1 MCASNLLK
9 SLHRPF
15 REPGAEHSQLHPGT
29 ANAGRAVSAPPEAA
43 PLFDKAQE
51 VVQEYFRNLKM
62 DPSRGTIEVNEQ
74 RFVLVRAS
82 ALSKDF
88 LETVLKL
95 YADRGKEQAMEI
107 GKNFLFDIAHAIGM
121 NDARSFHQEMKLSD
135 PLAKLSAGPI
145 HFAFSGWAYV
155 EISPE
160 SQLSPDEHFFLLYH
174 HPYSFEA
181 DSWLRDNKKANTTVC
196 IMNAGYSSG
205 WCEESFGIPLTA
217 VEVSCVAKGDD
228 RCRFIMSPPDKIE
241 AHLNH
246 YFKNHKIRKNKKR
259 SYTIPTFFDRKR
271 VEEEL
276 ERSRLI
282 AEESAKVKSDF
293 IATVSH
299 ELRTP
304 LNAITGFSNLL
315 RKTKLTPKQK
325 EYLDIITHSGNNL
338 LSIIND
344 VLDLSR
350 MDAGGFNIDTVPFH
364 LGQLID
370 SSKVMFDNISL
381 EKQISFQKN
390 ISDDCDIMVI
400 GDPVRLSQILMNLI
414 GNAFKFTEKGT
425 VTLTCKLIKNTGA
438 TILAEFSIKD
448 TGIGIPTDKLNL
460 IFERFKQI
468 DTDFTRLHKGFGL
481 GLAITKKLVE
491 LQGGIISVK
500 SKPGKGSHFT
510 FSLPYLKYTDAKK
523 LKPTKRKPSVSLPSS
538 VKQILLIEDNV
549 LNQKLTSAVLK
560 NRNSRVTIAN
570 NGLEAL
576 ALLDKQQFDIIIM
589 DIQMPVMNGYE
600 VARRIRRIMQ
610 LNTPIIAMTAHVLPG
625 EKAKC
630 LKAGMNDYLP
640 KPFNE
645 EELILKITQL
655 AQAHI
660 TLKQQHIKE
669 RVRMLDLTMLA
680 RQTKNKRPLMN
691 EMIATLNRELP
702 VLMKR
707 LSSAIDK
714 DNSESIY
721 KAAHN
726 LRGAISLFGLPPQVS
741 NNLLSLE
748 KNAYAK
754 KKKSNSKILYQQIEP
769 LLLKAKDEAEL
780 LSVKSKLPI
789 V

>member
-1 MCASNLLK
+1 MCASNLSK
-9 SLHRPF
+9 SRQRAFP
-15 REPGAEHSQLHPGT
+15 EPEADLQVRSGT
-29 ANAGRAVSAPPEAA
+29 INAGKAVIVPPEAA

-51 VVQEYFRNLKM
+51 VVQEYFQNLKM

-88 LETVLKL
+88 FETVLKL
-95 YADRGKEQAMEI
+95 YADRGSEQAMEI
-107 GKNFLFDIAHAIGM
+107 GKNFLFDIAHSIGM

-160 SQLSPDEHFFLLYH
+160 SRLSPDEDFFLLYH

-217 VEVSCVAKGDD
+217 VEVSCMAKGDD
-228 RCRFIMSPPDKIE
+228 RCSFIMSPPDKIE
-241 AHLNH
+241 ANLRH
-246 YFKNHKIRKNKKR
+246 YFKNNKIQKNRKHA
-259 SYTIPTFFDRKR
+259 YTIPTFFDRKR

-315 RKTKLTPKQK
+315 RRTKLTPKQK
-325 EYLDIITHSGNNL
+325 EYVDIITHSGNNL

-350 MDAGGFNIDTVPFH
+350 MDAGGFNIDTTPFN
-364 LGQLID
+364 LGQLIN
-370 SSKVMFDNISL
+370 SVKAMFDSISL
-381 EKQISFQKN
+381 EKNIAFQN
-390 ISDDCDIMVI
+390 NTSDGCNLMVI
-400 GDPVRLSQILMNLI
+400 GDPVRLSQILTNLV
-414 GNAFKFTEKGT
+414 GNAFKFTEKGA
-425 VTLTCKLIKNTGA
+425 VTLTCKPTKTAGE
-438 TILAEFSIKD
+438 TMWVEFGIKD
-448 TGIGIPTDKLNL
+448 TGIGIPATKLNL
-460 IFERFKQI
+460 IFERFSQV
-468 DTDFTRLHKGFGL
+468 DTNFTRMYEGSGL
-481 GLAITKKLVE
+481 GLTITKKLVE
-491 LQGGIISVK
+491 LQGGAISVK

-510 FSLPYLKYTDAKK
+510 FSLPYLKYSDTKK
-523 LKPTKRKPSVSLPSS
+523 LKPAKRKSSVSLPLS
-538 VKQILLIEDNV
+538 VKRILLVEDNV

-560 NRNSRVTIAN
+560 NRKCIVTIAN

-576 ALLDKQQFDIIIM
+576 GLLKKHRFDMIII

-600 VARRIRRIMQ
+600 VTHHIRRIMQ
-610 LNTPIIAMTAHVLPG
+610 LTTPIIAMTAHVLPG

-640 KPFNE
+640 KPFHE
-645 EELILKITQL
+645 EELVLKMARL
-655 AQAHI
+655 APEPAI
-660 TLKQQHIKE
+660 SKQKNIKA
-669 RVRMLDLTMLA
+669 RARMLDLTLLA
-680 RQTKNKRPLMN
+680 RQTKNNPLLMN
-691 EMIATLNRELP
+691 EMMSTLSRELP
-702 VLMKR
+702 ILISA
-707 LSSAIDK
+707 LSTAIDK
-714 DNSESIY
+714 GNSESIY

-726 LRGAISLFGLPPQVS
+726 LRGAISIFGLPQVS
-741 NNLLSLE
+741 KDLLLLE
-748 KNAYAK
+748 KNIYEK
-754 KKKSNSKILYQQIEP
+754 GKRLHLKVLYKQIEP

-780 LSVKSKLPI
+780 LSGS
-789 V
+789 